1 MVWQEVCPGE
11 RPIHMQLVE
20 CFTDTFEVK
29 LAYGVA
35 ESFHIF
41 ADILLVVLT
50 IIESGI
56 LKSPALIFLIVFQ
69 FITLILPVFVSCI
82 MGLCC

>member
-1 MVWQEVCPGE
+1 MAWQEICPGE
-11 RPIHMQLVE
+11 RPIHTELVE

-35 ESFHIF
+35 ELFHIL
-41 ADILLVVLT
+41 ADILLVALT

-56 LKSPALIFLIVFQ
+56 LKSPALIF
-69 FITLILPVFVSCI
+69 
-82 MGLCC
+82 